1 MKLLRR
7 MNKSNNRKNSGFTL
21 VELVIVMA
29 IMGILG
35 LAVAGFIGTS
45 TKQYK
50 YASKDVDLQ
59 YEAQLTMNQ
68 IGDLI
73 IDAQK
78 GVKYEPATVAAPV
91 EVASANPEA
100 GYVATASAEETS
112 SEEASSEETS
122 SDSKLIIYN
131 KDCTYNIIYRP
142 SEHKIYLRKDT
153 LDPATGVVKA
163 DGQGK
168 ESLMAENVTG
178 FTPDLSEAESKNSV
192 GIVVN
197 FKAGDKK
204 YTSKQNFTMRNK
216 VPTGADVEYVA
227 PAEPEG
233 IRIYYKGKDVTNG
246 TVYYEMINDQNNNR
260 LKFTDKIL
268 GGKYDATKATWSVSA
283 KNEDVDDQGKRRG
296 DVYNILIKSTT
307 ITQFDVYVQSD
318 ENKDLKAK
326 VTVNVAHPIN
336 ILQCDADKHFN
347 LGQTHHLN
355 INEWE
360 LSQSPL
366 KDKYQVKDFV
376 WHMEV
381 ESVSSTGAT
390 EHKGDISFKM
400 GDDGKLIYGPEGNG
414 EPDGIFKFSSNEIA
428 GETGAQGHED
438 DPKYKNYLNYYIL
451 GYQQNKEMHITLGT
465 DFLTG
470 EKLNISVWLGLEEM
484 PEFKSN
490 TITFYTYY
498 ETE

>member
-73 IDAQK
+73 IEAQK

-91 EVASANPEA
+91 EVA
-100 GYVATASAEETS
+100 
-112 SEEASSEETS
+112 S

-153 LDPATGVVKA
+153 LDPATGAVKA

-178 FTPDLSEAESKNSV
+178 FTTDLSEAESKNSV
-192 GIVVN
+192 GIVVD

-246 TVYYEMINDQNNNR
+246 TVYYEMKKTNNN

-268 GGKYDATKATWSVSA
+268 GGKYDSKNVTWNHSGTKNGGNFNA
-283 KNEDVDDQGKRRG
+283 NG
-296 DVYNILIKSTT
+296 DVYNVELMDNETT
-307 ITQFDVYVQSD
+307 DQFVITVTS
-318 ENKDLKAK
+318 KDDTSLTAK

-336 ILQCDADKHFN
+336 ILHCDADKHFN
-347 LGQTHHLN
+347 LGQTHQLFIDEGELKNSSLN
-355 INEWE
+355 G
-360 LSQSPL
+360 
-366 KDKYQVKDFV
+366 KYQIKDFV

-390 EHKGDISFKM
+390 EHKGDISFRM

-428 GETGAQGHED
+428 GETGAQGKLD

-451 GYQQNKEMHITLGT
+451 GYNKEMHITLGN

-470 EKLNISVWLGLEEM
+470 EKLNISVWLGLEDM

-490 TITFYTYY
+490 TITFYTYR

>member
-91 EVASANPEA
+91 EVASADPEA
-100 GYVATASAEETS
+100 GYVATASAEEGQA
-112 SEEASSEETS
+112 EEASSEETS

-153 LDPATGVVKA
+153 LDPTTGAVKA

-192 GIVVN
+192 GIVVD

-227 PAEPEG
+227 PTEPEG

-246 TVYYEMINDQNNNR
+246 TVYYEMINDQNKNR

-283 KNEDVDDQGKRRG
+283 ENGDVDDQGKKSG

-307 ITQFDVYVQSD
+307 ITQFEVYVQSD

-336 ILQCDADKHFN
+336 ILHCDADKHFN
-347 LGQTHHLN
+347 LGQTHHLD
-355 INEWE
+355 IDENE
-360 LSQSPL
+360 LRSSPL

-390 EHKGDISFKM
+390 EYKGDISFKM
-400 GDDGKLIYGPEGNG
+400 GDDGKLIYGTEGNG
-414 EPDGIFKFSSNEIA
+414 EPDGIFNFSSNEISEEQA
-428 GETGAQGHED
+428 S
-438 DPKYKNYLNYYIL
+438 DPKYRNYLNYYIVD
-451 GYQQNKEMHITLGT
+451 GNQNKEMHITLGKN
-465 DFLTG
+465 FLVG
-470 EKLNISVWLGLEEM
+470 EKLNISVWLGLEDM
-484 PEFKSN
+484 SEFKSN
-490 TITFYTYY
+490 TVTFYTYY

>member
-91 EVASANPEA
+91 EVASADPEA
-100 GYVATASAEETS
+100 GYVATASAEEGQA
-112 SEEASSEETS
+112 EEASSEETS

-131 KDCTYNIIYRP
+131 KDCTYYIIYRP

-153 LDPATGVVKA
+153 LDPTTGAVKA

-192 GIVVN
+192 GIVVD

-227 PAEPEG
+227 PEEPEG

-246 TVYYEMINDQNNNR
+246 TVYYEMKKTNNN

-268 GGKYDATKATWSVSA
+268 GGKYDSKNVTWDHSGN
-283 KNEDVDDQGKRRG
+283 KNGGNFNANG
-296 DVYNILIKSTT
+296 DVY
-307 ITQFDVYVQSD
+307 DVQLMSD
-318 ENKDLKAK
+318 ETTDQLIITVTSKDDASLKAK

-336 ILQCDADKHFN
+336 ILHCDADKHFN
-347 LGQTHHLN
+347 LGQTHHLD
-355 INEWE
+355 IDENE
-360 LSQSPL
+360 LRSSPL

-390 EHKGDISFKM
+390 EYKGDISFKM
-400 GDDGKLIYGPEGNG
+400 GDDGKLIYGTEGNG
-414 EPDGIFKFSSNEIA
+414 EPDGIFNFSSNEISEEQA
-428 GETGAQGHED
+428 S
-438 DPKYKNYLNYYIL
+438 DPKYRNYLNYYIVD
-451 GYQQNKEMHITLGT
+451 GNQNKEMHITLGKN
-465 DFLTG
+465 FLVG
-470 EKLNISVWLGLEEM
+470 EKLNISVWLGLEDM
-484 PEFKSN
+484 SEFKSN
-490 TITFYTYY
+490 TVTFYTYY

>member
-91 EVASANPEA
+91 EVASADPEA
-100 GYVATASAEETS
+100 GYVATASAEEGQA
-112 SEEASSEETS
+112 EEASSEETS

-131 KDCTYNIIYRP
+131 KDCTYYIIYRP

-246 TVYYEMINDQNNNR
+246 TVYYEMKKTNNN

-268 GGKYDATKATWSVSA
+268 GGKYDSKNVTWDHSGN
-283 KNEDVDDQGKRRG
+283 KNGGKFNANG
-296 DVYNILIKSTT
+296 DVYNVELMDNETT
-307 ITQFDVYVQSD
+307 DQFVITVTS
-318 ENKDLKAK
+318 KDDTSLTAK

>member
-91 EVASANPEA
+91 EVASAAPEA
-100 GYVATASAEETS
+100 GYIATASAEEAS

-153 LDPATGVVKA
+153 LDPATGAVKA

-192 GIVVN
+192 GIVVD

-227 PAEPEG
+227 PLEPEG

-246 TVYYEMINDQNNNR
+246 TVYYEMKKTNNN

-283 KNEDVDDQGKRRG
+283 KNEDVDDQGKKKG
-296 DVYNILIKSTT
+296 DVYNIFIKSTT
-307 ITQFDVYVQSD
+307 ITQFEVYVQSD
-318 ENKDLKAK
+318 ENKDLTAK
-326 VTVNVAHPIN
+326 VTVNIAHPIN
-336 ILQCDADKHFN
+336 ILHCDADKHFN
-347 LGQTHHLN
+347 LGQTHQLFIDEGELKNSSLN
-355 INEWE
+355 G
-360 LSQSPL
+360 
-366 KDKYQVKDFV
+366 KYQIKDFV

-390 EHKGDISFKM
+390 EHKGDISFRM

-428 GETGAQGHED
+428 GETGAQGKLD

-451 GYQQNKEMHITLGT
+451 GYNKEMHITLGN

-470 EKLNISVWLGLEEM
+470 EKLNISVWLGLEDM
-484 PEFKSN
+484 PEFNSN
-490 TITFYTYY
+490 TITFYTYR

>member
-35 LAVAGFIGTS
+35 LAVTGFIGTS

-50 YASKDVDLQ
+50 YATKDVDLQ

-68 IGDLI
+68 IGNLI

-91 EVASANPEA
+91 EVASAAPEA
-100 GYVATASAEETS
+100 GYIATASAEEGQA
-112 SEEASSEETS
+112 EETSSEETS

-153 LDPATGVVKA
+153 LDPATGAVKA

-192 GIVVN
+192 GIVVD

-227 PAEPEG
+227 PVEP
-233 IRIYYKGKDVTNG
+233 ISVHIYYGGRDVSGQSISYVRKDNSNVL
-246 TVYYEMINDQNNNR
+246 E
-260 LKFTDKIL
+260 FTSKIL
-268 GGKYDATKATWSVSA
+268 GGNNPSQDVTWSCTGMAAGGGTTFNPAENTA
-283 KNEDVDDQGKRRG
+283 KLSIGK
-296 DVYNILIKSTT
+296 DETSK
-307 ITQFDVYVQSD
+307 QFV
-318 ENKDLKAK
+318 
-326 VTVNVAHPIN
+326 VTVTSQEDTKKYTSVTINVVDTRNWLTNQEMQNVLVP
-336 ILQCDADKHFN
+336 
-347 LGQTHHLN
+347 
-355 INEWE
+355 
-360 LSQSPL
+360 
-366 KDKYQVKDFV
+366 
-376 WHMEV
+376 
-381 ESVSSTGAT
+381 GAT
-390 EHKGDISFKM
+390 LKTWIEPEKVKNSGIEYDPDNFEWHIETYQYIDGVKTKINNDDILDNNSEEKGN
-400 GDDGKLIYGPEGNG
+400 YGGG
-414 EPDGIFKFSSNEIA
+414 
-428 GETGAQGHED
+428 
-438 DPKYKNYLNYYIL
+438 NYLSYHIFNQTIAFTSGLNLY
-451 GYQQNKEMHITLGT
+451 NKEYDVLIWVTLKSDPSIGSNIITLRCRPH
-465 DFLTG
+465 
-470 EKLNISVWLGLEEM
+470 N
-484 PEFKSN
+484 
-490 TITFYTYY
+490 
-498 ETE
+498 

>member
-1 MKLLRR
+1 MKLLRH

-29 IMGILG
+29 ILGILG

-59 YEAQLTMNQ
+59 YEAQLTMNR

-91 EVASANPEA
+91 EVASADPEA
-100 GYVATASAEETS
+100 GYVATASAEEGQA
-112 SEEASSEETS
+112 EEASSEETS

-131 KDCTYNIIYRP
+131 KDCTYYIIYRP

-153 LDPATGVVKA
+153 LDPTTGAVKA

-192 GIVVN
+192 GIVVD
-197 FKAGDKK
+197 FKAGD
-204 YTSKQNFTMRNK
+204 NK

-227 PAEPEG
+227 PTEPEG

-246 TVYYEMINDQNNNR
+246 TVYYEMINDQNKNR

-283 KNEDVDDQGKRRG
+283 ENGDVDDQGKKSG

-307 ITQFDVYVQSD
+307 ITQFEVYVQSD

-336 ILQCDADKHFN
+336 ILHCDADKHFN
-347 LGQTHHLN
+347 LGQTHHLD
-355 INEWE
+355 IDENE
-360 LSQSPL
+360 LRSSPL

-390 EHKGDISFKM
+390 EYKGDISFKM
-400 GDDGKLIYGPEGNG
+400 GDDGKLIYGTEGNG
-414 EPDGIFKFSSNEIA
+414 EPDGIFNFSSNEISEEQA
-428 GETGAQGHED
+428 S
-438 DPKYKNYLNYYIL
+438 DPKYRNYLNYYIVD
-451 GYQQNKEMHITLGT
+451 GNQNKEMHITLGKN
-465 DFLTG
+465 FLVG
-470 EKLNISVWLGLEEM
+470 EKLNISVWLGLEDLS
-484 PEFKSN
+484 EFKSN
-490 TITFYTYY
+490 TVTFYTYY

>member
-1 MKLLRR
+1 M
-7 MNKSNNRKNSGFTL
+7 
-21 VELVIVMA
+21 
-29 IMGILG
+29 
-35 LAVAGFIGTS
+35 
-45 TKQYK
+45 YK
-50 YASKDVDLQ
+50 RQ
-59 YEAQLTMNQ
+59 
-68 IGDLI
+68 
-73 IDAQK
+73 
-78 GVKYEPATVAAPV
+78 
-91 EVASANPEA
+91 
-100 GYVATASAEETS
+100 
-112 SEEASSEETS
+112 
-122 SDSKLIIYN
+122 
-131 KDCTYNIIYRP
+131 IIYRP

-153 LDPATGVVKA
+153 LDPATGAVKA

-192 GIVVN
+192 GIVVD

-246 TVYYEMINDQNNNR
+246 TVYYEMKKNQNK

-268 GGKYDATKATWSVSA
+268 GGKYDSKNVTWDHSGTQNGGNFNA
-283 KNEDVDDQGKRRG
+283 NG
-296 DVYNILIKSTT
+296 DVYNVELMDNETT
-307 ITQFDVYVQSD
+307 DQFVITVTS
-318 ENKDLKAK
+318 KDDTSLTAK

-336 ILQCDADKHFN
+336 ILHCDADKHFN
-347 LGQTHHLN
+347 LGQTHQLFIDEGELKNSSLN
-355 INEWE
+355 G
-360 LSQSPL
+360 
-366 KDKYQVKDFV
+366 KYQIKDFV

-390 EHKGDISFKM
+390 EHKGDISFRM

-428 GETGAQGHED
+428 GETGAQGKLD

-451 GYQQNKEMHITLGT
+451 GYNKEMHITLGN

-470 EKLNISVWLGLEEM
+470 EKLNISVWLGLEDM

-490 TITFYTYY
+490 TITFYTYH

>member
-100 GYVATASAEETS
+100 GYVATASAEEGQA
-112 SEEASSEETS
+112 EETSSEETS

-153 LDPATGVVKA
+153 LDPATGAVKA

-192 GIVVN
+192 GLVVD

-227 PAEPEG
+227 PTEPEG

-246 TVYYEMINDQNNNR
+246 TVYYEMINDQNKNR

-283 KNEDVDDQGKRRG
+283 ENGDVDDQGKKSG

-307 ITQFDVYVQSD
+307 ITQFEVYVQSD

-336 ILQCDADKHFN
+336 ILHCDADKHFN
-347 LGQTHHLN
+347 LGQTHHLD
-355 INEWE
+355 IDENE
-360 LSQSPL
+360 LRSSPL

-390 EHKGDISFKM
+390 EYKGDISFKM
-400 GDDGKLIYGPEGNG
+400 GDDGKLIYGTEGNG
-414 EPDGIFKFSSNEIA
+414 EPDGIFNFSSNEISEEQA
-428 GETGAQGHED
+428 S
-438 DPKYKNYLNYYIL
+438 DPKYRNYLNYYIVD
-451 GYQQNKEMHITLGT
+451 GNQNKEMHITLGKN
-465 DFLTG
+465 FLVG
-470 EKLNISVWLGLEEM
+470 EKLNISVWLGLEDM
-484 PEFKSN
+484 SEFKSN
-490 TITFYTYY
+490 TVTFYTYY

>member
-35 LAVAGFIGTS
+35 LAVVGFIGTS

-91 EVASANPEA
+91 EVASAAPEA
-100 GYVATASAEETS
+100 GYIATASAEEASSEEAS

-153 LDPATGVVKA
+153 LDPATGAVKA

-192 GIVVN
+192 GIVVD

-227 PAEPEG
+227 PAEPKG

-246 TVYYEMINDQNNNR
+246 TVYYEMKKTNNN

-268 GGKYDATKATWSVSA
+268 GGKYDSKNVTWDHSGN
-283 KNEDVDDQGKRRG
+283 KNGGKFNANG
-296 DVYNILIKSTT
+296 DVYNVELMDNETT
-307 ITQFDVYVQSD
+307 DQLVITVTS
-318 ENKDLKAK
+318 KDDTSLTAK
-326 VTVNVAHPIN
+326 VTVNIAHPIN
-336 ILQCDADKHFN
+336 ILHCDADKHFN
-347 LGQTHHLN
+347 LGQTHQMF
-355 INEWE
+355 IDEWE
-360 LSQSPL
+360 LKKSSL

-414 EPDGIFKFSSNEIA
+414 EPDGIFKFSSKEIG
-428 GETGAQGHED
+428 GETGAQDKPD
-438 DPKYKNYLNYYIL
+438 DPKYRNYLNYYIVD
-451 GYQQNKEMHITLGT
+451 GNQNKEMHITLGKN
-465 DFLTG
+465 FLVG
-470 EKLNISVWLGLEEM
+470 EKLNISVWLGLERA
-484 PEFKSN
+484 
-490 TITFYTYY
+490 
-498 ETE
+498 

>member
-91 EVASANPEA
+91 EVASAAPEA
-100 GYVATASAEETS
+100 GYIATTSAEEAS

-153 LDPATGVVKA
+153 LDPATGAVKA

-192 GIVVN
+192 GIVVD

-227 PAEPEG
+227 PLEPEG

-246 TVYYEMINDQNNNR
+246 TVYYEMKKTNNN

-283 KNEDVDDQGKRRG
+283 KNEDVDDQGKKKG
-296 DVYNILIKSTT
+296 DVYNIFIKSTT
-307 ITQFDVYVQSD
+307 ITQFEVYVQSD
-318 ENKDLKAK
+318 ENKDLTAK
-326 VTVNVAHPIN
+326 VTVNIAHPIN
-336 ILQCDADKHFN
+336 ILHCDADKHFN
-347 LGQTHHLN
+347 LGQTHQLFIDEGELKNSSLN
-355 INEWE
+355 G
-360 LSQSPL
+360 
-366 KDKYQVKDFV
+366 KYQIKDFV

-390 EHKGDISFKM
+390 EHKGDISFRM

-428 GETGAQGHED
+428 GETGAQGKLD

-451 GYQQNKEMHITLGT
+451 GYNKEMHITLGN

-470 EKLNISVWLGLEEM
+470 EKLNISVRLGLEDM

-490 TITFYTYY
+490 TITFYTYR

>member
-35 LAVAGFIGTS
+35 LAVTGFIGTS

-91 EVASANPEA
+91 EVASADPEA
-100 GYVATASAEETS
+100 GYIATASAEEGQA
-112 SEEASSEETS
+112 EEASSEETS

-153 LDPATGVVKA
+153 LDPATGAVKA

-192 GIVVN
+192 GLVVD

-227 PAEPEG
+227 PTEPEG

-246 TVYYEMINDQNNNR
+246 TVYYEMINDQNKNR

-283 KNEDVDDQGKRRG
+283 ENGDVDDQGKKSG

-307 ITQFDVYVQSD
+307 ITQFEVYVQSD

-336 ILQCDADKHFN
+336 ILHCDADKHFN
-347 LGQTHHLN
+347 LGQTHHLD
-355 INEWE
+355 IDENE
-360 LSQSPL
+360 LRSSPL

-390 EHKGDISFKM
+390 EYKGDISFKM
-400 GDDGKLIYGPEGNG
+400 GDDGKLIYGTEGNG
-414 EPDGIFKFSSNEIA
+414 EPDGIFNFSSNEISEEQA
-428 GETGAQGHED
+428 S
-438 DPKYKNYLNYYIL
+438 DPKYRNYLNYYIVD
-451 GYQQNKEMHITLGT
+451 GNQNKEMHITLGKN
-465 DFLTG
+465 FLVG
-470 EKLNISVWLGLEEM
+470 EKLNISVWLGLEDM
-484 PEFKSN
+484 SEFKSN
-490 TITFYTYY
+490 TVTFYTYY

>member
-35 LAVAGFIGTS
+35 LAVVGFIGTS

-91 EVASANPEA
+91 EVAS
-100 GYVATASAEETS
+100 
-112 SEEASSEETS
+112 

-153 LDPATGVVKA
+153 LDPATGAVKA

-192 GIVVN
+192 GIVVD

-246 TVYYEMINDQNNNR
+246 TVYYEMKKNQNK

-268 GGKYDATKATWSVSA
+268 GGKYDSKNVTWDHSGTKNGGNFNA
-283 KNEDVDDQGKRRG
+283 NG
-296 DVYNILIKSTT
+296 DVYNVELMDNETT
-307 ITQFDVYVQSD
+307 DQFVITVTS
-318 ENKDLKAK
+318 KDDTSLTAK

-336 ILQCDADKHFN
+336 ILHCDADKHFN
-347 LGQTHHLN
+347 LGQTHQLFIDEGELKNSSLN
-355 INEWE
+355 G
-360 LSQSPL
+360 
-366 KDKYQVKDFV
+366 KYQIKDFV

-390 EHKGDISFKM
+390 EHKGDISFRM

-428 GETGAQGHED
+428 GETGAQGKLD

-451 GYQQNKEMHITLGT
+451 GYNKEMHITLGN

-470 EKLNISVWLGLEEM
+470 EKLNISVWLGLEDM

-490 TITFYTYY
+490 TITFYTYH

>member
-1 MKLLRR
+1 MKILKR

-35 LAVAGFIGTS
+35 LAVVGFIGTS

-50 YASKDVDLQ
+50 YATKDVDLQ

-68 IGDLI
+68 IGNLI

-91 EVASANPEA
+91 EVASVNPEA
-100 GYVATASAEETS
+100 GYIATASAEEAS
-112 SEEASSEETS
+112 SEEAS

-153 LDPATGVVKA
+153 LDSATGAVKA

-168 ESLMAENVTG
+168 ESLMAENVIG

-192 GIVVN
+192 GLVVD

-246 TVYYEMINDQNNNR
+246 TVYYEMKKNYQNK

-268 GGKYDATKATWSVSA
+268 GGKYDSTKATWSVSA
-283 KNEDVDDQGKRRG
+283 ENRDVDDQSKKSG
-296 DVYNILIKSTT
+296 DVYNIEIKSTT
-307 ITQFDVYVQSD
+307 ITQFEVYVQSD

-347 LGQTHHLN
+347 LGQTHQLL
-355 INEWE
+355 IDEWE
-360 LSQSPL
+360 LKNSSL
-366 KDKYQVKDFV
+366 NGKYQVKDFV

-390 EHKGDISFKM
+390 EHKGDISFRM

-428 GETGAQGHED
+428 GETGAQGKPD

-465 DFLTG
+465 AFLTG
-470 EKLNISVWLGLEEM
+470 EKLNISVWLGLEDM

-490 TITFYTYY
+490 TITFYTY
-498 ETE
+498 

>member
-7 MNKSNNRKNSGFTL
+7 MNKSNNMKNSGFTL

-73 IDAQK
+73 IEAQK

-91 EVASANPEA
+91 EVA
-100 GYVATASAEETS
+100 
-112 SEEASSEETS
+112 S

-153 LDPATGVVKA
+153 LDPATGAVKA

-192 GIVVN
+192 GIVVD

-216 VPTGADVEYVA
+216 VPA
-227 PAEPEG
+227 
-233 IRIYYKGKDVTNG
+233 
-246 TVYYEMINDQNNNR
+246 
-260 LKFTDKIL
+260 
-268 GGKYDATKATWSVSA
+268 
-283 KNEDVDDQGKRRG
+283 
-296 DVYNILIKSTT
+296 
-307 ITQFDVYVQSD
+307 
-318 ENKDLKAK
+318 
-326 VTVNVAHPIN
+326 
-336 ILQCDADKHFN
+336 
-347 LGQTHHLN
+347 
-355 INEWE
+355 
-360 LSQSPL
+360 
-366 KDKYQVKDFV
+366 
-376 WHMEV
+376 
-381 ESVSSTGAT
+381 
-390 EHKGDISFKM
+390 
-400 GDDGKLIYGPEGNG
+400 
-414 EPDGIFKFSSNEIA
+414 
-428 GETGAQGHED
+428 
-438 DPKYKNYLNYYIL
+438 
-451 GYQQNKEMHITLGT
+451 
-465 DFLTG
+465 
-470 EKLNISVWLGLEEM
+470 
-484 PEFKSN
+484 
-490 TITFYTYY
+490 
-498 ETE
+498 

>member
-1 MKLLRR
+1 MKILKR

-35 LAVAGFIGTS
+35 LAVTGFIGTS

-50 YASKDVDLQ
+50 YATKDVDLQ

-68 IGDLI
+68 IGNLI

-91 EVASANPEA
+91 EVASVNPEA
-100 GYVATASAEETS
+100 GYIATASAEEAS
-112 SEEASSEETS
+112 SEEASSEQSS
-122 SDSKLIIYN
+122 SDSKLIICN
-131 KDCTYNIIYRP
+131 NDCTYNIIYRP

-153 LDPATGVVKA
+153 LDPATGAVKA

-192 GIVVN
+192 GLVVD

-246 TVYYEMINDQNNNR
+246 TVYYEMKKNYQNK

-268 GGKYDATKATWSVSA
+268 GGKYDSTKATWSVSA
-283 KNEDVDDQGKRRG
+283 ENRDVDDQSKKSG
-296 DVYNILIKSTT
+296 DVYNIEIKSTT
-307 ITQFDVYVQSD
+307 ITQFEVYVQSD

-336 ILQCDADKHFN
+336 ILHCDADKHFN
-347 LGQTHHLN
+347 LGQTYQLF
-355 INEWE
+355 IDEGE
-360 LSQSPL
+360 LKNSSL
-366 KDKYQVKDFV
+366 SGKFQVKDFV

-381 ESVSSTGAT
+381 ESISSTGAT
-390 EHKGDISFKM
+390 EHKGDISFRM

-428 GETGAQGHED
+428 GETGAEGHED
-438 DPKYKNYLNYYIL
+438 DPKYRNYLNYYIVD
-451 GYQQNKEMHITLGT
+451 GNQNEKMHITLGKN
-465 DFLTG
+465 FFVG
-470 EKLNISVWLGLEEM
+470 EKLNISVWLGLEDM

-490 TITFYTYY
+490 TITFYTY
-498 ETE
+498 

>member
-1 MKLLRR
+1 MKILKR

-35 LAVAGFIGTS
+35 LAVTGFIGTS

-50 YASKDVDLQ
+50 YATKDVDLQ

-68 IGDLI
+68 IGNLI

-91 EVASANPEA
+91 EVASVNPEA
-100 GYVATASAEETS
+100 GYIATASAEEAS
-112 SEEASSEETS
+112 SEEASSEQSS
-122 SDSKLIIYN
+122 SDSKLIICN
-131 KDCTYNIIYRP
+131 NDCTYNIIYRP

-153 LDPATGVVKA
+153 LDPATGAVKA

-192 GIVVN
+192 GLVVD

-246 TVYYEMINDQNNNR
+246 TVYYEMKKNYQNK

-268 GGKYDATKATWSVSA
+268 GGKYDSTKATWSVSA
-283 KNEDVDDQGKRRG
+283 ENRDVDDQSKKSG
-296 DVYNILIKSTT
+296 DVYNIEIKSTT
-307 ITQFDVYVQSD
+307 ITQFEVYVQSD

-336 ILQCDADKHFN
+336 ILHCDADKHFN
-347 LGQTHHLN
+347 LGQTHQLF
-355 INEWE
+355 IDEGE
-360 LSQSPL
+360 LKNSSL
-366 KDKYQVKDFV
+366 SGKFQVKDFV

-381 ESVSSTGAT
+381 ESISSTGAT
-390 EHKGDISFKM
+390 EHKGDISFRM

-428 GETGAQGHED
+428 GETGAEGHED
-438 DPKYKNYLNYYIL
+438 DPKYRNYLNYYIVD
-451 GYQQNKEMHITLGT
+451 GNQNEKMHITLGKN
-465 DFLTG
+465 FFVG
-470 EKLNISVWLGLEEM
+470 EKLNISVWLGLEDM

-490 TITFYTYY
+490 TITFYTY
-498 ETE
+498 

>member
-21 VELVIVMA
+21 VELVVVMA

-100 GYVATASAEETS
+100 GYVATASADEASAEETS
-112 SEEASSEETS
+112 AEETS
-122 SDSKLIIYN
+122 SDSKLIICN
-131 KDCTYNIIYRP
+131 NDCTYNIIYRP

-153 LDPATGVVKA
+153 LDPATGEVKA
-163 DGQGK
+163 DGQGR

-192 GIVVN
+192 GLVVE

-216 VPTGADVEYVA
+216 VPTGADVEYVV
-227 PAEPEG
+227 PEEP
-233 IRIYYKGKDVTNG
+233 ISVHIYYRGRDVSGQSISYVRKDNSNVL
-246 TVYYEMINDQNNNR
+246 E
-260 LKFTDKIL
+260 FTSKIL
-268 GGKYDATKATWSVSA
+268 GGNNPSQDVTWSCTGSTAWSGTTFNPAENTAKLSIGENETSKKFEVTVTSNEDTSKYTSVTINVVDTRKWMNTQEIHGLNGGNTEKTWIDPSEVEKSGIKYDVKNFEWHIDAYSVENGTESPSNDIEVFDGEQA
-283 KNEDVDDQGKRRG
+283 DYKGGKIFT
-296 DVYNILIKSTT
+296 YHIKDNTLSMTSGNR
-307 ITQFDVYVQSD
+307 IPSNNHYRIYVWVTLKSD
-318 ENKDLKAK
+318 
-326 VTVNVAHPIN
+326 PSI
-336 ILQCDADKHFN
+336 
-347 LGQTHHLN
+347 
-355 INEWE
+355 
-360 LSQSPL
+360 
-366 KDKYQVKDFV
+366 
-376 WHMEV
+376 
-381 ESVSSTGAT
+381 
-390 EHKGDISFKM
+390 
-400 GDDGKLIYGPEGNG
+400 
-414 EPDGIFKFSSNEIA
+414 SSNVV
-428 GETGAQGHED
+428 T
-438 DPKYKNYLNYYIL
+438 
-451 GYQQNKEMHITLGT
+451 
-465 DFLTG
+465 
-470 EKLNISVWLGLEEM
+470 
-484 PEFKSN
+484 
-490 TITFYTYY
+490 YTYDKK
-498 ETE
+498 

>member
-1 MKLLRR
+1 MKILKR

-35 LAVAGFIGTS
+35 LAVTGFIGTS

-50 YASKDVDLQ
+50 YATKDVDLQ

-68 IGDLI
+68 IGNLI

-78 GVKYEPATVAAPV
+78 GVKYEPATVAAPI
-91 EVASANPEA
+91 EVASVNPEA
-100 GYVATASAEETS
+100 GYIATASAEEAS
-112 SEEASSEETS
+112 SEEASSEQSS
-122 SDSKLIIYN
+122 SDSKLIICN
-131 KDCTYNIIYRP
+131 NDCTYNIIYRP

-153 LDPATGVVKA
+153 LDPATGAVKA

-192 GIVVN
+192 GLVVD

-246 TVYYEMINDQNNNR
+246 TVYYEMKKNYQNK

-268 GGKYDATKATWSVSA
+268 GGKYDSTKATWSVSA
-283 KNEDVDDQGKRRG
+283 ENRDVDDQSKKSG
-296 DVYNILIKSTT
+296 DVYNIEIKSTT
-307 ITQFDVYVQSD
+307 ITQFEVYVQSD

-336 ILQCDADKHFN
+336 ILHCDADKHFN
-347 LGQTHHLN
+347 LGQTHQLF
-355 INEWE
+355 IDEGE
-360 LSQSPL
+360 LKNSSL
-366 KDKYQVKDFV
+366 SGKFQVKDFV

-381 ESVSSTGAT
+381 ESISSTGAT
-390 EHKGDISFKM
+390 EHKGDISFRM

-428 GETGAQGHED
+428 GETGAEGHED
-438 DPKYKNYLNYYIL
+438 DPKYRNYLNYYIVD
-451 GYQQNKEMHITLGT
+451 GNQNEKMHITLGKN
-465 DFLTG
+465 FFVG
-470 EKLNISVWLGLEEM
+470 EKLNISVWLGLEDM

-490 TITFYTYY
+490 TITFYTY
-498 ETE
+498 